1 MENENTTTKKSPPV
15 FERRLKDIRCAVW
28 RNLSGDGKRQ
38 WYSVNLGRTYYQGD
52 EAREAAGSLNGL
64 PDIALG
70 IACLQAAQQFIEQDN
85 PAQGD
90 VG

>member
-85 PAQGD
+85 PAPGD